1 MTQTRSQAR
10 PKPQFRKEMVE
21 NFSDWSRWIAPVR
34 RGHRIACCD
43 CGSVH
48 ELQFR
53 VVLQDGT
60 ETDMGTWRYD
70 PRPVRDARV
79 IYRAR
84 KSVRATRDL
93 RNKKRFTHK

>member
-1 MTQTRSQAR
+1 MTQARTQTRV
-10 PKPQFRKEMVE
+10 KPRFRKEMVE

-53 VVLQDGT
+53 VVLQDGK
-60 ETDMGTWRYD
+60 ERKDGSWRYD
-70 PRPVRDARV
+70 PRSVTDARV

-93 RNKKRFTHK
+93 RAKGRFTHK